1 MSETHTLTTYDAI
14 MDAITT
20 DGGSDGSAEIHN
32 PATGE
37 LVGTYQV
44 QNENDLND
52 AVAAARAAQP
62 DWEAQGDHA
71 RCELLNKFADAIEAA
86 AEPLAR
92 LLSQEQGKPL
102 NGPNARFEIGACAA
116 WLRATASFES
126 PDYTAV
132 DDDITATVH
141 YRPLGVVG
149 AIGPWNWPMM
159 ITIWQ
164 IAPALRMGNT
174 VVVKPSGYT
183 PLSVSALVAIANTVL
198 PQDVL
203 HIVTGSGGVG
213 AAPGRRQDHV
223 HRFDGNRQENH
234 RGFCP

>member
-1 MSETHTLTTYDAI
+1 MEYTVPAASTLTTYDAI
-14 MDAITT
+14 LAAITT
-20 DGGSDGSAEIHN
+20 DSDSDGTAEIHN

-37 LVGTYQV
+37 LVGSYQV
-44 QNENDLND
+44 HNENDLND
-52 AVAAARAAQP
+52 AIAAARAAQP
-62 DWEAQGDHA
+62 NWEAKGDHA
-71 RCELLNKFADAIEAA
+71 RCELLNKFADAIEHA
-86 AEPLAR
+86 AEPLAT

-102 NGPNARFEIGACAA
+102 NGPNARFEVGACAA

-174 VVVKPSGYT
+174 VVVK
-183 PLSVSALVAIANTVL
+183 
-198 PQDVL
+198 
-203 HIVTGSGGVG
+203 
-213 AAPGRRQDHV
+213 
-223 HRFDGNRQENH
+223 
-234 RGFCP
+234 